1 MYTCKVLELEPITIM
16 GTKHC
21 REKTPNTK
29 NILILYRNYILIHF
43 TYSPNADITLQDLVF
58 NNEM

>member
-16 GTKHC
+16 GTKQC

-29 NILILYRNYILIHF
+29 NILILTEIIFRL
-43 TYSPNADITLQDLVF
+43 
-58 NNEM
+58 